1 MKNVLQL
8 IYLSKIKSAKNMS
21 KWQSKDL
28 PMALT
33 SLGILLTAFAD
44 KIEEWAS
51 IPIELILTAIGII
64 FLIPLFIWFSS
75 WLKNRK

>member
-1 MKNVLQL
+1 
-8 IYLSKIKSAKNMS
+8 MS
-21 KWQSKDL
+21 NKWLSKDL

-44 KIEEWAS
+44 LIEEWTS
-51 IPIELILTAIGII
+51 IPFDAIFAVIALI
-64 FLIPLFIWFSS
+64 FLIPLFIWIGS